1 MRAQRCRTS
10 SDEAVDVRPQKTLFE
25 FIGLGARDEA
35 VTFRAFFGNNAALD
49 PFEVVPMDGQMPA
62 EEVVGDFVR
71 VRAQTEA
78 LASPLSAEDQ
88 AVQSMP
94 DASPTKWHR
103 AHTTW
108 FFETFV
114 LGPAGVEGL
123 SPEPYAVL
131 FNSYYNAV
139 GEQFHRPSRGLL
151 TRPSHDEI
159 TEYRGRV
166 DAAMLEL
173 LERGL
178 SDELALRVSV
188 GLHHEQQHQELL
200 LTDIKHLL
208 SCNPLQPAYAPKE
221 RPSSSSPVSDLRWD
235 EHPGGIVRIGCDPAR
250 YHFDNEGPV
259 HDALVHPFQIARR
272 LVTNAE
278 YLEFIR
284 DGGYDRP
291 ELWLSEG
298 WQAVQDGGWRAPLY
312 WTEQS
317 GAWTELTLHG
327 CGPIDEALPVV
338 HVSYYE
344 ADAYARWAG
353 ARLPT
358 EQEWEATTVEPEPM
372 PLCARAP
379 SLHPAAPSLY
389 GAAWQWTSSSYSAY
403 PGYRPAAGAIGEYN
417 GKFMCSQYVLRGSS
431 CATPAGHARR
441 SYRNFF
447 PPGARWQFTGIRLAR
462 DGG

>member
-1 MRAQRCRTS
+1 M
-10 SDEAVDVRPQKTLFE
+10 
-25 FIGLGARDEA
+25 
-35 VTFRAFFGNNAALD
+35 N
-49 PFEVVPMDGQMPA
+49 GQMSLDRLA
-62 EEVVGDFVR
+62 SDFEQ
-71 VRAQTEA
+71 VRACTET
-78 LASPLSAEDQ
+78 LAAPLSAEDQ
-88 AVQSMP
+88 AVQSMT

-114 LGPAGVEGL
+114 LSPAGVERL

-139 GEQFHRPSRGLL
+139 GEQYDRPSRGLL

-159 TEYRGRV
+159 AAYRGRV
-166 DAAMLEL
+166 DAAVLDL
-173 LERGL
+173 LRTDLGG
-178 SDELALRVSV
+178 ELAAHIEV

-208 SCNPLQPAYAPKE
+208 SRNPLDPAYADEQAQSEDTALLPAI
-221 RPSSSSPVSDLRWD
+221 RWAD
-235 EHPGGIVRIGCDPAR
+235 HAGGIVRIGCDPECF
-250 YHFDNEGPV
+250 HFDNEGPV
-259 HDALVHPFQIARR
+259 HETLVHSFQIAQR
-272 LVTNAE
+272 LVTNGE
-278 YLEFIR
+278 YQAFIN

-298 WQAVQDGGWRAPLY
+298 WHAVQAHRWRAPLY
-312 WTEQS
+312 WRNDPNGWSTF
-317 GAWTELTLHG
+317 TLHG
-327 CGPIDEALPVV
+327 RELVRSGEPLV

-358 EQEWEATTVEPEPM
+358 EQEWETGTADPEPA
-372 PLCARAP
+372 PLCGRSPSHHAVAP
-379 SLHPAAPSLY
+379 SVY
-389 GAAWQWTSSSYSAY
+389 GAAWQWTSSAHSAY
-403 PGYRPAAGAIGEYN
+403 PGYHPADGALGEYN
-417 GKFMCSQYVLRGSS
+417 GKFMCNQYVLRGGS
-431 CATPAGHARR
+431 CATAAGHARR

-447 PPGARWQFTGIRLAR
+447 PPETRWQFSGIRLAR

>member
-1 MRAQRCRTS
+1 
-10 SDEAVDVRPQKTLFE
+10 
-25 FIGLGARDEA
+25 
-35 VTFRAFFGNNAALD
+35 
-49 PFEVVPMDGQMPA
+49 MDGQMPG
-62 EEVVGDFVR
+62 EQVVNDFVR

-78 LASPLSAEDQ
+78 LAAPLSPEDQ

-114 LGPAGVEGL
+114 LNHAGVEGL
-123 SPEPYAVL
+123 SPELYGVL

-139 GEQFHRPSRGLL
+139 GEQFHRPSRGML

-159 TEYRGRV
+159 TDYRSRV
-166 DAAMLEL
+166 DAAMVDL
-173 LERGL
+173 LARGL
-178 SDELALRVSV
+178 SSELASTVEV

-208 SCNPLQPAYAPKE
+208 SLNPMDPVYAPG
-221 RPSSSSPVSDLRWD
+221 PSDAAPTAHPCRWAS
-235 EHPGGIVRIGCDPAR
+235 HSGGLARIGFGSSG
-250 YHFDNEGPV
+250 YSFDNEAPA
-259 HDALVHPFQIARR
+259 HDVLLRPFQLAQR
-272 LVTNAE
+272 LVTNGE
-278 YLEFIR
+278 YLEFIH

-298 WQAVQDGGWRAPLY
+298 WQTVQSERWRAPLY
-312 WTEQS
+312 WHGDAS
-317 GAWTELTLHG
+317 GWTEFTLHG
-327 CGPIDEALPVV
+327 RRPLDRGLPVV

-344 ADAYARWAG
+344 ADAFARWAG

-358 EQEWEATTVEPEPM
+358 EQEWEAASADPEPA
-372 PLCARAP
+372 PLCGRAP
-379 SLHPAAPSLY
+379 FAHPTAPSIY
-389 GAAWQWTSSSYSAY
+389 GAAWQWTSSSYAPY

-441 SYRNFF
+441 TYRNFF
-447 PPGARWQFTGIRLAR
+447 PPGARWQFSGIRLAK
-462 DGG
+462 DEG